1 MVAAWYFSTTTAFYV
16 HSKKCNL
23 NAQYNDRCILGSF
36 QSVVFCETAHKALA
50 NFTQASAIVHNSFP
64 KNTRAHLRWY
74 SSGYTAT
81 TGGTPM
87 FSFLKRGMAED
98 SHLLWVL
105 LLKVKIFIKYHMKL
119 LLHLLLWLRGSAI
132 QGGQA
137 PPKLLYRV
145 IEKDG
150 RDLKP
155 L

>member
-1 MVAAWYFSTTTAFYV
+1 
-16 HSKKCNL
+16 
-23 NAQYNDRCILGSF
+23 
-36 QSVVFCETAHKALA
+36 
-50 NFTQASAIVHNSFP
+50 
-64 KNTRAHLRWY
+64 
-74 SSGYTAT
+74 
-81 TGGTPM
+81 M